1 MHILCVPEWASVLLL
16 HWNGFKTWFYW
27 VSRANPLNRMISPH
41 KKQTFPT
48 TKILKCCYIKMVFF
62 FGHWVRT
69 GSLKWSH
76 IVCIATNFSLHTVD
90 CSLETTIWMS
100 PGCFF
105 CFCGFCCSAELF
117 KCSKKQNTKQNKND
131 VKLSGH
137 TINANSSIILVK
149 LYHIAEYDI
158 QL

>member
-1 MHILCVPEWASVLLL
+1 MNFMHILCVPEWASVLLL

-48 TKILKCCYIKMVFF
+48 TKILKCCYVKMAFV

-76 IVCIATNFSLHTVD
+76 VFHLLSFALPLIFLFIPLIVLWKPQFEWVPVAFFVFVD
-90 CSLETTIWMS
+90 FAAVLSYLN
-100 PGCFF
+100 
-105 CFCGFCCSAELF
+105 AQ
-117 KCSKKQNTKQNKND
+117 KSKKQNKKMMWN
-131 VKLSGH
+131 
-137 TINANSSIILVK
+137 
-149 LYHIAEYDI
+149 
-158 QL
+158 